1 MGNAINCR
9 YFYQTMIF
17 LSLVVKLSM
26 HCIPII
32 RGNPIK
38 QWYSYHLGD
47 PIIKVVNLS
56 SRIAY
61 MKKNSVLPKISEAR
75 NYSI

>member
-9 YFYQTMIF
+9 YFYQTVIF
-17 LSLVVKLSM
+17 LSLVVKLSIR
-26 HCIPII
+26 CIPIM

-38 QWYSYHLGD
+38 QWYSYCLGN
-47 PIIKVVNLS
+47 PIIKAVNLS
-56 SRIAY
+56 PRIAY

-75 NYSI
+75 QL